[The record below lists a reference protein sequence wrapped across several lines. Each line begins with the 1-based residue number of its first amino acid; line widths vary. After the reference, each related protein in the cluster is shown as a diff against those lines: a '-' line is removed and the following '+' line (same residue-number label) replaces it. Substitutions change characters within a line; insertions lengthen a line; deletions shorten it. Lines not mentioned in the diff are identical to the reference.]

1 MDWTNPNKEMNKH
14 LENNCFVYVQGNEI
28 DIEKFYEL
36 VRLSKCDELI
46 LYPERA
52 MTFVD
57 SVCYRPYVKSVV
69 TENPFVISSY
79 KRDNVWLLE
88 KGEWVN
94 PSQQTYGASV
104 NLIACSILH
113 NPNTIPM
120 LIVSGVEGIEEYK
133 EKVRNNNFARD

>member
-1 MDWTNPNKEMNKH
+1 MDWTNPNEEMNKH
-14 LENNCFVYVQGNEI
+14 LENNCFVYVQGNEV
-28 DIEKFYEL
+28 DINKYYEL
-36 VRLSKCDELI
+36 VRLSKDDKLI

-57 SVCYRPYVKSVV
+57 TVCYRPYLKSVV

-79 KRDNVWLLE
+79 NRDNVWLLE

-104 NLIACSILH
+104 NLITFSIL
-113 NPNTIPM
+113 NYNNTIPM
-120 LIVSGVEGIEEYK
+120 VIVHGSKGIEEYK
-133 EKVRNNNFARD
+133 EKVKNNNFARY